1 MVDYSPEKVHNDL
14 EETFNDQTSPFRPPN
29 DEEVFVT
36 RETEKQKRIE
46 AKEMAKN
53 LRIWD
58 KNTATSAAPLRRIK
72 DRDIAP
78 NEHDPRR
85 AKNFSSR
92 EQNHIHKAMH
102 IARSRV

>member
-1 MVDYSPEKVHNDL
+1 MIGANTSSQQHDPFGEND
-14 EETFNDQTSPFRPPN
+14 DISPFRPPN

-36 RETEKQKRIE
+36 RETEKQKKKE
-46 AKEMAKN
+46 AKEMAKT

-72 DRDIAP
+72 DRDISP
-78 NEHDPRR
+78 NEYD
-85 AKNFSSR
+85 AKKSKNFTQKQQS
-92 EQNHIHKAMH
+92 HIHKAMH